1 MQLIFFD
8 IETVPLPFDSFS
20 DSQQE
25 YLLRNAKDDAE
36 IERRK
41 SEMGLSPFTARIVC
55 IGLAKATIIQK
66 DEDFSVE
73 KKVALCTKPTV
84 KKSSELRMFK
94 KGKNKDFKSFIDD
107 EGVSYYL
114 ADEKWIVETFWNKL
128 KENSNCTLVSF
139 NGRNFDA
146 PFLMLRSA
154 LLGIRPTRNLMEG
167 TRYNYAKHIDLLDE
181 LTYFNASSYAATRRF
196 NFDFYSRAFGIPSPK
211 GEGIDGS
218 KVPDYF
224 NEGKI
229 YSIAKYCMR
238 DVIATYELFKVW
250 NKYLNF
256 KNEL

>member
-84 KKSSELRMFK
+84 KKAPNCVCSKKVKIKILKVSLTMKVFHIILLTKSGSS
-94 KGKNKDFKSFIDD
+94 
-107 EGVSYYL
+107 
-114 ADEKWIVETFWNKL
+114 KL
-128 KENSNCTLVSF
+128 
-139 NGRNFDA
+139 
-146 PFLMLRSA
+146 
-154 LLGIRPTRNLMEG
+154 
-167 TRYNYAKHIDLLDE
+167 
-181 LTYFNASSYAATRRF
+181 
-196 NFDFYSRAFGIPSPK
+196 FGINLKKIAIVRLFPST
-211 GEGIDGS
+211 EGILMHR
-218 KVPDYF
+218 F
-224 NEGKI
+224 
-229 YSIAKYCMR
+229 
-238 DVIATYELFKVW
+238 
-250 NKYLNF
+250 
-256 KNEL
+256 

>member
-1 MQLIFFD
+1 
-8 IETVPLPFDSFS
+8 
-20 DSQQE
+20 
-25 YLLRNAKDDAE
+25 
-36 IERRK
+36 
-41 SEMGLSPFTARIVC
+41 
-55 IGLAKATIIQK
+55 
-66 DEDFSVE
+66 
-73 KKVALCTKPTV
+73 
-84 KKSSELRMFK
+84 
-94 KGKNKDFKSFIDD
+94 
-107 EGVSYYL
+107 
-114 ADEKWIVETFWNKL
+114 
-128 KENSNCTLVSF
+128 
-139 NGRNFDA
+139 
-146 PFLMLRSA
+146 
-154 LLGIRPTRNLMEG
+154 MEG

-211 GEGIDGS
+211 GEAIDGS